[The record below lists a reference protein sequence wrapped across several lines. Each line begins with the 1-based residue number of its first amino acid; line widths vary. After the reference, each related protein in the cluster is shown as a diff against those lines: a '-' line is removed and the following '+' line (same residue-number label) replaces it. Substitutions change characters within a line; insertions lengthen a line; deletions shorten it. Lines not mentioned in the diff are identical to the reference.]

1 MSEND
6 LACSAYGDQL
16 DPGTLDEYISQVFGR
31 AYGTGRSHAHSP
43 RLQHRPQ
50 LVGGIAPKPPF
61 FTTQHSFYLY
71 VVSSLLLSRENHGSH
86 DPCGLRVWVIPGVGA
101 GCEFVTRAKP
111 TPAGKGR
118 RGRRGFFLSLL
129 NLRNFSVLRCRRLQ
143 VFLRRKVRCTD
154 SCESPSCKSPPR
166 ARWPT
171 QPTSFF
177 MMAPLHCRYPEPP
190 NFKTFQS
197 LQTLELRPHILACP
211 CRYFF
216 LLTRSL

>member
-1 MSEND
+1 MWFLNH
-6 LACSAYGDQL
+6 LRIHIRHPLG
-16 DPGTLDEYISQVFGR
+16 P
-31 AYGTGRSHAHSP
+31 
-43 RLQHRPQ
+43 
-50 LVGGIAPKPPF
+50 LVQGP
-61 FTTQHSFYLY
+61 
-71 VVSSLLLSRENHGSH
+71 SRENHGSH
-86 DPCGLRVWVIPGVGA
+86 DLCELRVQVIPGAGA

-118 RGRRGFFLSLL
+118 RGRRGFFLLL
-129 NLRNFSVLRCRRLQ
+129 PNLRNLSVLRRRRLQ

-154 SCESPSCKSPPR
+154 SCESPSCKSPPGS
-166 ARWPT
+166 RWPT

-177 MMAPLHCRYPEPP
+177 MMAPLLCRHPEPS

-211 CRYFF
+211 CCYFF

>member
-1 MSEND
+1 VCTQPND
-6 LACSAYGDQL
+6 IQSLFSNPLCVLPLSCS
-16 DPGTLDEYISQVFGR
+16 
-31 AYGTGRSHAHSP
+31 
-43 RLQHRPQ
+43 
-50 LVGGIAPKPPF
+50 LVP
-61 FTTQHSFYLY
+61 
-71 VVSSLLLSRENHGSH
+71 RENHGSH
-86 DPCGLRVWVIPGVGA
+86 DPCGLRVRVIPGAGA

-118 RGRRGFFLSLL
+118 RGRCGFFLSLP
-129 NLRNFSVLRCRRLQ
+129 NLKNLSVLRRRCLQ

-154 SCESPSCKSPPR
+154 SCESPSCKSPPG

-177 MMAPLHCRYPEPP
+177 MMAPLLCRHPEPP

>member
-1 MSEND
+1 LRYHLRNPARLSPGSTSVEDGLSRGCSHGWGND
-6 LACSAYGDQL
+6 VTCDLSIFPLFHRTCHVKWILGYGL
-16 DPGTLDEYISQVFGR
+16 GWRPRPLIPIGLGR
-31 AYGTGRSHAHSP
+31 GP
-43 RLQHRPQ
+43 
-50 LVGGIAPKPPF
+50 
-61 FTTQHSFYLY
+61 
-71 VVSSLLLSRENHGSH
+71 RENHGS
-86 DPCGLRVWVIPGVGA
+86 RVRVIPGAGA

-118 RGRRGFFLSLL
+118 RGRRGFFLSLP
-129 NLRNFSVLRCRRLQ
+129 NLRNLSVLRRHRLQ

-154 SCESPSCKSPPR
+154 SCESPSCKSPPG

-177 MMAPLHCRYPEPP
+177 MMAPLLCRHPEPP

-211 CRYFF
+211 CHYFF